1 MKVRRALVVLVL
13 VAAGF
18 GVAAIVLEQ
27 GEPERTPKP
36 FQTEQ
41 AVNACVEAL
50 QSLPPFSE
58 TDVSPDGVCRCAVDD
73 LVNRFSVNELNQMGE
88 DAALSETAGSLGR
101 CRELAGI

>member
-1 MKVRRALVVLVL
+1 MKVRMALVVLVL

-36 FQTEQ
+36 FPTEQ
-41 AVNACVEAL
+41 VVNACVEQL
-50 QSLPPFSE
+50 QSLPPFSG
-58 TDVSPDGVCRCAVDD
+58 TDISPDGVCRCAVDD
-73 LVNRFSVNELNQMGE
+73 LVNRYSVNELDQMGE
-88 DAALSETAGSLGR
+88 DAALNAAVGSLGR